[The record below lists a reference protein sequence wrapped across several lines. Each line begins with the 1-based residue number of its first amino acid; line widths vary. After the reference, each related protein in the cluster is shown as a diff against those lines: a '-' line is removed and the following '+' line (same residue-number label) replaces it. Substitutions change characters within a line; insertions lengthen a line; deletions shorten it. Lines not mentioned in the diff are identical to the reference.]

1 LQAGAKQKQTN
12 KKEIMSLNITVSEGG
27 GGTWENAPTGIHKS
41 TCCDI
46 VDLGRQET
54 EHGPK
59 LQCEIHF
66 ELDKATAGLVEA
78 TGNQFTV
85 RTQRFNL
92 PEPGQQLHEK
102 SNLHKF
108 LSAWRGKTLTAGENI
123 ELEKIVGVHAHLVLG
138 MKTSQKGTEYTSITT
153 ASAKN
158 KNEVFPPL
166 SGAYTRR
173 QNRDDVPQQP
183 AAPALAQPAPVNVIP
198 LAAPVPAPVQPAP
211 APAENLVEDDVPF

>member
-1 LQAGAKQKQTN
+1 
-12 KKEIMSLNITVSEGG
+12 MSLSITVSEGG
-27 GGTWENAPTGIHKS
+27 GGAWENAPTGIHKA
-41 TCCDI
+41 TCCDV

-102 SNLHKF
+102 SSLHKF

-138 MKTSQKGTEYTSITT
+138 MKTSQKGTEYTAITT

-173 QNRDDVPQQP
+173 VVEAVPAIQAP
-183 AAPALAQPAPVNVIP
+183 AAAPAQ
-198 LAAPVPAPVQPAP
+198 PAPVQPAP
-211 APAENLVEDDVPF
+211 AANLVEDDVPF